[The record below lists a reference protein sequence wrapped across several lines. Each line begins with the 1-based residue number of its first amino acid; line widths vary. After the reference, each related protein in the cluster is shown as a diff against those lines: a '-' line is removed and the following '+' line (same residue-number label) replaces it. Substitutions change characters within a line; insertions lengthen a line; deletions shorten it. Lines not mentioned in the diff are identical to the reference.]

1 MLFLVIPPA
10 LYLVV
15 AMSSGIHYGVRHL
28 LPIYPFLIVAVSFA
42 AWNLGRR
49 HRALAALVAVLL
61 VFHAASS
68 LRAFPNYI
76 PYANE
81 LWGGPAKVHEILA
94 DSNVDWGQG
103 LVALKQYIDER
114 HIQNCW
120 FAYFGQLIVDV
131 SYYGIPCKALPTAF
145 ADLIQM
151 PMPILPPQV
160 DGPVFISATEMS
172 RTYWRADWI
181 NPYLPFQE
189 KTPSSLIADSI
200 LVYDGKVDLSE
211 ASALTHENLASE
223 LLSERKFD
231 QALSE
236 AEAAVAVAPNRPIA
250 HVTRGRIFLAMGR
263 SAEANDELRKAD
275 QIANA
280 ILAQAPQ

>member
-1 MLFLVIPPA
+1 
-10 LYLVV
+10 
-15 AMSSGIHYGVRHL
+15 
-28 LPIYPFLIVAVSFA
+28 
-42 AWNLGRR
+42 
-49 HRALAALVAVLL
+49 L
-61 VFHAASS
+61 VFHAVSS

-81 LWGGPAKVHEILA
+81 VWGGPAKVHEILA

-103 LVALKQYIDER
+103 LVALKQYIDQR

-189 KTPSSLIADSI
+189 KAPSSLIADSI

-211 ASALTHENLASE
+211 VSALTHENLASE
-223 LLSERKFD
+223 FLSEHKFD

-250 HVTRGRIFLAMGR
+250 YVTRGRILLAMGK
-263 SAEANDELRKAD
+263 SAEADDELRKAD

-280 ILAQAPQ
+280 ILAQARQ